1 MTLCASA
8 RHFVQD
14 ANPERYNRI
23 GAAADSAACDP
34 SRTSARAHPG
44 YLYGVGSITKMFVP
58 CVIEQLIDEGRLNL
72 EATGRE
78 LLGDAVVAGI
88 PNADRATVRQLLDHT
103 SGVPSWEFD
112 SQWIRH
118 GRGCQIRLIA

>member
-1 MTLCASA
+1 
-8 RHFVQD
+8 
-14 ANPERYNRI
+14 
-23 GAAADSAACDP
+23 
-34 SRTSARAHPG
+34 
-44 YLYGVGSITKMFVP
+44 MFVP